1 MGIIPEEHI
10 AEIREIFD
18 AKLKDEVKIIVF
30 SQEFECEYCKETR
43 QLMKEVADLSDKIS
57 VEIYDF
63 GKERDLAEKYG
74 VDKIPAIVLLGKK
87 DYGVRYFGLPSGY
100 EFTTLIQDIID
111 VSEGATDL
119 SSETKEKLMKIDK
132 PVHIQVFVTP
142 TCPYCPRAVRTAHQL
157 AVESEWIRGD
167 MIESIEFPHLAQKY
181 AVMAVPKVVINEKT
195 SFEGAMPEEYFVER
209 IFHALYSD

>member
-119 SSETKEKLMKIDK
+119 SSEIKEKLMKINK